1 MLAKRVKE
9 LLDDFFEENPS
20 LFLIDLQVSE
30 AGQIVVIMD
39 GDEGITVQDCVNA
52 SRKVEHNL
60 DPEEDF
66 SIEVTSAGVSSPLVN
81 IRQYRKNIG
90 REIEVFMANGRK
102 NSGQLIQI
110 QEEEIV
116 LLQKIREPKPIGK
129 GKITVEKKLT
139 IPFTEI
145 NKTIVTLK
153 FN

>member
-1 MLAKRVKE
+1 MLAKRVKV

-39 GDEGITVQDCVNA
+39 GDEGVTVQDCVNA

-90 REIEVFMANGRK
+90 REIAVFMASGSK
-102 NSGQLIQI
+102 NSDQLIQV

-116 LLQKIREPKPIGK
+116 LLQKVREPKPIGK
-129 GKITVEKKLT
+129 GKITVEKKIT

>member
-1 MLAKRVKE
+1 MLAKRVKA
-9 LLDDFFEENPS
+9 LLDEFFEENPS

-30 AGQIVVIMD
+30 AGQIVVVMD
-39 GDEGITVQDCVNA
+39 GDDGVTVQDCVNA

-60 DPEEDF
+60 DPEEDV
-66 SIEVTSAGVSSPLVN
+66 SIEVTSAGISSPLVN

-90 REIEVFMANGRK
+90 RELEVFMATGSK
-102 NSGQLIQI
+102 NSGQLIQV

-116 LLQKIREPKPIGK
+116 LLQKNREPKPIGK

>member
-1 MLAKRVKE
+1 MLAKRVKV

-39 GDEGITVQDCVNA
+39 GDEGVTVQDCVNA

-90 REIEVFMANGRK
+90 REIAVFMASGSK
-102 NSGQLIQI
+102 NSGQLIQV

-116 LLQKIREPKPIGK
+116 LLQKVREPKPIGK
-129 GKITVEKKLT
+129 GKITVEKKIT

>member
-81 IRQYRKNIG
+81 IRQYRKNTG
-90 REIEVFMANGRK
+90 REIEVFMVNGSK

>member
-52 SRKVEHNL
+52 SRKIEHNL

-81 IRQYRKNIG
+81 IRQYRKNTG
-90 REIEVFMANGRK
+90 REIEVYMTNGRK
-102 NSGQLIQI
+102 ISGQLIQI

>member
-1 MLAKRVKE
+1 MLAKRVKA
-9 LLDDFFEENPS
+9 LLDEFFEENPS
-20 LFLIDLQVSE
+20 LFLIDLQVSST
-30 AGQIVVIMD
+30 GQIVVIMD
-39 GDEGITVQDCVNA
+39 GDEGVTVQDCVNA

-60 DPEEDF
+60 DQEEDV
-66 SIEVTSAGVSSPLVN
+66 SIEVTSAGISSPLVD
-81 IRQYRKNIG
+81 IRQYKKNTG
-90 REIEVFMANGRK
+90 RDIEVYMKTGSK
-102 NSGQLIQI
+102 NSGQLIQV

-116 LLQKIREPKPIGK
+116 LLQKVREPKPIGK

>member
-52 SRKVEHNL
+52 SRKIEHNL
-60 DPEEDF
+60 DPEENF

-81 IRQYRKNIG
+81 IRQYRKNTG
-90 REIEVFMANGRK
+90 REIEVFMQNGSK

>member
-66 SIEVTSAGVSSPLVN
+66 SI
-81 IRQYRKNIG
+81 
-90 REIEVFMANGRK
+90 
-102 NSGQLIQI
+102 
-110 QEEEIV
+110 
-116 LLQKIREPKPIGK
+116 
-129 GKITVEKKLT
+129 
-139 IPFTEI
+139 
-145 NKTIVTLK
+145 
-153 FN
+153 